1 MAAPPTRD
9 GPRVNEEIR
18 IPQVRLIDQ
27 DGEMQGV
34 LTVREAMQRAF
45 AVGLDLV
52 EISPNADPPVCKILD
67 FGKFKYEQQKKRN
80 EAKKKQKVI
89 EIKEIKVRPN
99 IDENDYQVK
108 MRAMKSFIE
117 EGDKVKVTLRFRGR
131 EMAHQDIGVR
141 VLERIRAEMDTDV
154 QGGANAADGK
164 PPDGDG
170 AVAEVAA
177 GRRVHPRRG
186 SAIRSSHWTPGHI
199 SAAHLAN
206 KSQRPPHWSSQS
218 DISSSG
224 DPRQKQSFQVRW
236 QRNSSWDHS
245 ACEWFDTTP
254 IDGEITSAR

>member
-1 MAAPPTRD
+1 MQAPPTRD

-18 IPQVRLIDQ
+18 VPQVRLIDQ
-27 DGEMQGV
+27 DGEMMGV
-34 LTVREAMQRAF
+34 MGARDAMLRAY

-67 FGKFKYEQQKKRN
+67 YGKFKYEQQKKRN

-141 VLERIRAEMDTDV
+141 VLERIRSEMDLTTKV
-154 QGGANAADGK
+154 EQM
-164 PPDGDG
+164 
-170 AVAEVAA
+170 
-177 GRRVHPRRG
+177 PR
-186 SAIRSSHWTPGHI
+186 
-199 SAAHLAN
+199 LEN
-206 KSQRPPHWSSQS
+206 
-218 DISSSG
+218 
-224 DPRQKQSFQVRW
+224 RQMVMVLSPK
-236 QRNSSWDHS
+236 
-245 ACEWFDTTP
+245 
-254 IDGEITSAR
+254 

>member
-9 GPRVNEEIR
+9 GPRVNDEIR

-34 LTVREAMQRAF
+34 MTAREAMQRAF
-45 AVGLDLV
+45 MVGLDLV

-141 VLERIRAEMDTDV
+141 VLERIRSEMDLTTKV
-154 QGGANAADGK
+154 EQM
-164 PPDGDG
+164 
-170 AVAEVAA
+170 
-177 GRRVHPRRG
+177 PRLENRQMVMVL
-186 SAIRSSHWTPGHI
+186 S
-199 SAAHLAN
+199 
-206 KSQRPPHWSSQS
+206 
-218 DISSSG
+218 
-224 DPRQKQSFQVRW
+224 PR
-236 QRNSSWDHS
+236 
-245 ACEWFDTTP
+245 
-254 IDGEITSAR
+254 

>member
-67 FGKFKYEQQKKRN
+67 FGKFKYEQQKKKN

-108 MRAMKSFIE
+108 MRAMKSFID

-131 EMAHQDIGVR
+131 EMAHQDIGIK
-141 VLERIRAEMDTDV
+141 VLERIRNELETATKVEQM
-154 QGGANAADGK
+154 
-164 PPDGDG
+164 
-170 AVAEVAA
+170 
-177 GRRVHPRRG
+177 PRMENRQM
-186 SAIRSSHWTPGHI
+186 IMV
-199 SAAHLAN
+199 LA
-206 KSQRPPHWSSQS
+206 
-218 DISSSG
+218 
-224 DPRQKQSFQVRW
+224 PR
-236 QRNSSWDHS
+236 
-245 ACEWFDTTP
+245 
-254 IDGEITSAR
+254 

>member
-1 MAAPPTRD
+1 MQAPPTRD

-18 IPQVRLIDQ
+18 VPQVRLIDQ
-27 DGEMQGV
+27 DGEMMGV
-34 LTVREAMQRAF
+34 MSARDAMLRAF

-67 FGKFKYEQQKKRN
+67 YGKFKYEQQKKRN

-141 VLERIRAEMDTDV
+141 VLERIRAEMDLTTKV
-154 QGGANAADGK
+154 EQM
-164 PPDGDG
+164 
-170 AVAEVAA
+170 
-177 GRRVHPRRG
+177 PRLENRQMVMV
-186 SAIRSSHWTPGHI
+186 
-199 SAAHLAN
+199 L
-206 KSQRPPHWSSQS
+206 SQ
-218 DISSSG
+218 
-224 DPRQKQSFQVRW
+224 K
-236 QRNSSWDHS
+236 
-245 ACEWFDTTP
+245 
-254 IDGEITSAR
+254 

>member
-34 LTVREAMQRAF
+34 MSAREAMQRAF

-67 FGKFKYEQQKKRN
+67 FGKFKYEQQKKKN

-141 VLERIRAEMDTDV
+141 VLERIRAEMDATSKV
-154 QGGANAADGK
+154 EQM
-164 PPDGDG
+164 
-170 AVAEVAA
+170 
-177 GRRVHPRRG
+177 PRMENRQMVMVL
-186 SAIRSSHWTPGHI
+186 S
-199 SAAHLAN
+199 
-206 KSQRPPHWSSQS
+206 
-218 DISSSG
+218 
-224 DPRQKQSFQVRW
+224 PR
-236 QRNSSWDHS
+236 
-245 ACEWFDTTP
+245 
-254 IDGEITSAR
+254 